1 MVFSAILSACS
12 GMPYTFSNPG
22 NETSIPTEAG
32 PRVREQRLRAYFIVY
47 TIFLILAV
55 WRDGSLNKGIKNLSD
70 NQLT

>member
-55 WRDGSLNKGIKNLSD
+55 WRDGLFIKRYKNLVR
-70 NQLT
+70 